1 MPVTKTDLSQYTY
14 PIHHHVAPEM
24 YGKQNSVKCLY
35 IPSHKNAAIL
45 THNPDV
51 IIKDIFQNSKTDH
64 LSINEYMHAIVDAYA
79 ITKGLPINVS
89 ATHFFRNYFLVY
101 NMCAI
106 VYRTRSYLWF
116 IGRKE
121 RE

>member
-1 MPVTKTDLSQYTY
+1 MPATRTDLSQYTY
-14 PIHHHVAPEM
+14 PIHHHVTPEM
-24 YGKQNSVKCLY
+24 YGIKNSVKCLY
-35 IPSHKNAAIL
+35 IPSQKNAAIL
-45 THNPDV
+45 TNNPDV

-64 LSINEYMHAIVDAYA
+64 LPINEYMHAIVDAYA
-79 ITKGLPINVS
+79 VTKGLSINIS
-89 ATHFFRNYFLVY
+89 ATHFFRNYFLVHS
-101 NMCAI
+101 MCAI